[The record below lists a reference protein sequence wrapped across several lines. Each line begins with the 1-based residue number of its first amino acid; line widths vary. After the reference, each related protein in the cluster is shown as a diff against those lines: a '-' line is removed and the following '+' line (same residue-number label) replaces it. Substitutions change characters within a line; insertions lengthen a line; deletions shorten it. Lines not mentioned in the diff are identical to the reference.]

1 MYSSCRASFSNIHP
15 RAQTGT
21 AKQHAMK
28 MFCNSS
34 RKSLLLPLPR
44 MISRP
49 AKTVEN
55 GDQLAATNL
64 MADTS
69 KCHRPAAKP
78 ALHAVN
84 AHGPGLSMN
93 LDRI

>member
-1 MYSSCRASFSNIHP
+1 MHSSCRASFSNIHP

-21 AKQHAMK
+21 TKQHAMK
-28 MFCNSS
+28 ILCDSL

-55 GDQLAATNL
+55 GDQLAATNV
-64 MADTS
+64 MALKRLQQGATILLLSLPFMQSMHMDQ
-69 KCHRPAAKP
+69 
-78 ALHAVN
+78 ALA
-84 AHGPGLSMN
+84 
-93 LDRI
+93 

>member
-28 MFCNSS
+28 MLCNSS

-64 MADTS
+64 ECVWYCGS
-69 KCHRPAAKP
+69 CC
-78 ALHAVN
+78 
-84 AHGPGLSMN
+84 GCGLKKVVFIKSTFS
-93 LDRI
+93 

>member
-1 MYSSCRASFSNIHP
+1 
-15 RAQTGT
+15 
-21 AKQHAMK
+21 
-28 MFCNSS
+28 
-34 RKSLLLPLPR
+34 